1 MKDPLLAPAIAFVAG
16 ILLSRGV
23 RFETWECWIEAAL
36 FAGLA
41 VWAVWAGIQKSRT
54 VSYIS
59 ALIAAGL
66 SGVLVDAL
74 HRPGRPP
81 TIDAGSREVVLLS
94 GCVVEPSIFYQD
106 RDQFTLELAPHARVR
121 VTIALKDGEIPP
133 EISYGRQVEVEA
145 KVRAI
150 RNFGNPGSFD
160 FVTYSARRGIYW
172 TASARS
178 VESIRFKPG
187 RCGSIFLQAI
197 FGLRTAVLKR
207 IDSLYRGSA
216 YSTGMM
222 ESILIG
228 ESTKLEKVWTQDFR
242 RTGTFHALVIS
253 GLHITVLAGTL
264 LLLLRACFVRELPA
278 LAITAVVTWIY
289 VMIAGWNPPAMRAAG
304 GFTFYLMGRYFHRER
319 RILNLLAAVGFIY
332 LTYDPGQLFEA
343 SFQLS
348 FLSVAAIAVLA
359 VPFIERTSGPY
370 RAGARGLTE
379 RARDFQLAPASAQFR
394 VELCLIAETL
404 SYYIRVPQQW
414 LLSAMAIL
422 LRVFFFAFDLVVVSA
437 VMQVGLALPMAIY
450 FHRVSFSGLSANVL
464 IVPLLSLAVPIGFV
478 AVFTGWHI
486 AAALAGWL
494 LFLSEHVARWHVR
507 WEPDWRV
514 PDPPVW
520 LAIAFAAALIGLAFT
535 MNRSRVVR
543 LLAVGVVAGL
553 FTLVFT
559 HPFPPRVQRGSL
571 ELTAIDVGQGD
582 SLLVAFP
589 DGKLML
595 VDGGGVLAFGRKIK
609 AKLDMGEDVVSPYLW
624 SRSIGHLD
632 VVVATHAHE
641 DHTGGLAAVID
652 NFHPPVMW
660 TGANS
665 DEPVWREL
673 SRHARSRG
681 VKIENMTSGE
691 AFDFGGTRIEV
702 LSPPPDY
709 VTNRTPKNND
719 SLAFRVTYG
728 KHSFLLTGDME
739 KPMETRLLADER
751 VVRADVLKVG
761 HHGSRTSTSE
771 PFLDAVN
778 PQFAI
783 ISDGFENS
791 FGHPN
796 RDVLERLAEHHA
808 RILRTDTNGLI
819 SVVSDG
825 RRITMTSFS
834 N

>member
-23 RFETWECWIEAAL
+23 RFAIWECCIEGIV
-36 FAGLA
+36 FAGMAMLA
-41 VWAVWAGIQKSRT
+41 GRYKSRR
-54 VSYIS
+54 VSYICS
-59 ALIAAGL
+59 LITVGM
-66 SGVLVDAL
+66 SGVLVDVL
-74 HRPGRPP
+74 HRPGRAP
-81 TIDAGSREVVLLS
+81 TIDAGSMEVVLLS
-94 GCVVEPSIFYQD
+94 GCVVEPTTFYQD
-106 RDQFTLELAPHARVR
+106 RDQFTLELAPNARAR
-121 VTIALKDGEIPP
+121 VTIGLKEGEIPP
-133 EISYGRQVEVEA
+133 EIPYGRLVDVEA

-178 VESIRFKPG
+178 AGSIHLKPG
-187 RCGSIFLQAI
+187 GCGSVFLQAI
-197 FGLRTAVLKR
+197 FALRTAALKR
-207 IDSLYRGSA
+207 IEALYQGNA

-228 ESTKLEKVWTQDFR
+228 DSTKLEKVWTQDFR

-253 GLHITVLAGTL
+253 GLHITVLAGSL
-264 LLLLRACFVRELPA
+264 LLLLRLCFVRELPA
-278 LAITAVVTWIY
+278 LAITAAVTWVY
-289 VMIAGWNPPAMRAAG
+289 VMVAGWNPPAMRAAG
-304 GFTFYLMGRYFHRER
+304 GFTFYLIGRYFHRER
-319 RILNLLAAVGFIY
+319 RIMNLLAAVGFIY
-332 LTYDPGQLFEA
+332 LSCDPGQLFEA

-359 VPFIERTSGPY
+359 VPFIEKTSKPY

-379 RARDFQLAPASAQFR
+379 PGRDFQLAPRSAQFR
-394 VELCLIAETL
+394 VELRLIAETL
-404 SYYIRVPQQW
+404 SFYVRLPQRW
-414 LLSAMAIL
+414 LLAAMAFV
-422 LRVFFFAFDLVVVSA
+422 LRVVFFAFDMVVVSA

-464 IVPLLSLAVPIGFV
+464 IVPLLSLVVPIGFL
-478 AVFTGWHI
+478 AVFTGWHG

-494 LFLSEHVARWHVR
+494 LIVSEKVARWHVR
-507 WEPDWRV
+507 WEPDARI

-543 LLAVGVVAGL
+543 WLAVAVVAGL
-553 FTLVFT
+553 FALVFV
-559 HPFPPRVQRGSL
+559 HPFPPKVRAGSL

-595 VDGGGVLAFGRKIK
+595 VDGGGVLAFGRKVK
-609 AKLDMGEDVVSPYLW
+609 TKLDMGEDVVSPYLW

-652 NFHPPVMW
+652 NFHPPELW

-673 SRHARSRG
+673 SRHARMRG
-681 VKIENMTSGE
+681 VKIENMTSGR
-691 AFDFGGTRIEV
+691 AFNFGGARIEV
-702 LSPPPDY
+702 LSPPGDY
-709 VTNRTPKNND
+709 VPNDTPKNND

-751 VVRADVLKVG
+751 PVRADVLKVG

-771 PFLDAVN
+771 PFLEAVN
-778 PQFAI
+778 PEFAI

-796 RDVLERLAEHHA
+796 REVLERLAEHHA
-808 RILRTDTNGLI
+808 QVFRTDMNGLI

-825 RRITMTSFS
+825 RRITMSRYS